1 MSGALEMRILVR
13 RIAAGTTL
21 AFASVA
27 HAGGDS
33 GTEAMGEMTVTG
45 SQFLMMGGGLLG
57 LGVAVWL
64 VVRAMNR

>member
-1 MSGALEMRILVR
+1 MKTLVG
-13 RIAAGTTL
+13 RIAAGAAL

-45 SQFLMMGGGLLG
+45 SQFLMMVGGLLG
-57 LGVAVWL
+57 LGAAVWL
-64 VVRAMNR
+64 VVKAMNR

>member
-1 MSGALEMRILVR
+1 MSGEQMKTLSRA
-13 RIAAGTTL
+13 IAAGVSL
-21 AFASVA
+21 AIARVA

-45 SQFLMMGGGLLG
+45 GQFLMMVGGLLG

-64 VVRAMNR
+64 VVKAMNR